1 MDSNFDFENDPLLLR
16 AMNNEIPLNESFEEM
31 STSDA
36 SEIADSDDDLIAFE
50 NNPLL
55 IKGKLN
61 NNDLNL
67 SVNTSEYHSY
77 ISEDMLNKFEID
89 FHSDTIELKILIDT
103 EVFAFLFNI
112 TQSSTDYLILGLD
125 NLKKYK
131 AIINL
136 EGNYIRL
143 GTQSILLNYDNNNIN
158 YFKTEN
164 YKKLCEL
171 GFDSEEIVK
180 RLKMTNNN
188 FSETLN
194 MFIN

>member
-16 AMNNEIPLNESFEEM
+16 AMNNEIPLNESFEAN

-36 SEIADSDDDLIAFE
+36 SEITNSDDDLISFE

-77 ISEDMLNKFEID
+77 ISEDMLNEFEID
-89 FHSDTIELKILIDT
+89 FHSDTIELNILIDT
-103 EVFAFLFNI
+103 EVFTFLFNI
-112 TQSSTDYLILGLD
+112 TQTSTDYLILGLD

-171 GFDSEEIVK
+171 GFDSDEIVK